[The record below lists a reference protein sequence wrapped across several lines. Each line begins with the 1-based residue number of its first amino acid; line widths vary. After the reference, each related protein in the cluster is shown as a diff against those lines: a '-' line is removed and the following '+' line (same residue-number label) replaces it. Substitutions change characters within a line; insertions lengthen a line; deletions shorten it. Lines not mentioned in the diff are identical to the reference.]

1 MMKSVSSLLIPAL
14 AMLSAC
20 AGAATGDVA
29 LSGTQ
34 WRVTSIDGD
43 APVAPGKARIEFEGT
58 RIGANVG
65 CNGMGGD
72 FRVDGNRL
80 IAGPLMST
88 RMFCDGPVWG
98 QEQAINALLTAAPQ
112 IERSGKTLRLDS
124 GGHTVELQQVG

>member
-1 MMKSVSSLLIPAL
+1 MTTRLAFLLLPGLAL
-14 AMLSAC
+14 LGAC
-20 AGAATGDVA
+20 ASGVPNALA

-34 WRVTSIDGD
+34 WRVVSIDGD
-43 APVAPGKARIEFEGT
+43 APAVPGKAKVEFHGT

-80 IAGPLMST
+80 IAGPLMAT

-98 QEQAINALLTAAPQ
+98 QEQAINALLAAAPQ
-112 IERSGKTLRLDS
+112 IERSGTTLRLDS